1 MVEIDVHQSFAEAT
15 TALMLVAL
23 MNVGV
28 KLLGPG
34 VPLLEV
40 LTARFAIGLIFL
52 LPSLK
57 ADSGISGVWNIPK
70 RKGLIVSRAILGL
83 MAVALSFYGFT
94 HLPLAPA
101 TVLWKTGPMLVI
113 LLAGPMIGE
122 PASPRQWVA
131 GLLGFAGAAIMMQPS
146 GGLTLVPALAIT
158 VGAIA
163 AAVSNLQVRE
173 LTKTDSPNTIVF
185 WYFSIALVPCL
196 VGMPIVFLVPTWS
209 QALLLILVGLAGGGM
224 MMLNTWAYK
233 LLPPATV
240 AAYEYTTLIWATI
253 FGWIIWHEWPTLCV
267 WQGTILILA
276 GILLASTT
284 KVKAP
289 ALK

>member
-1 MVEIDVHQSFAEAT
+1 
-15 TALMLVAL
+15 
-23 MNVGV
+23 
-28 KLLGPG
+28 
-34 VPLLEV
+34 
-40 LTARFAIGLIFL
+40 
-52 LPSLK
+52 
-57 ADSGISGVWNIPK
+57 
-70 RKGLIVSRAILGL
+70 
-83 MAVALSFYGFT
+83 
-94 HLPLAPA
+94 
-101 TVLWKTGPMLVI
+101 
-113 LLAGPMIGE
+113 
-122 PASPRQWVA
+122 
-131 GLLGFAGAAIMMQPS
+131 
-146 GGLTLVPALAIT
+146 
-158 VGAIA
+158 
-163 AAVSNLQVRE
+163 
-173 LTKTDSPNTIVF
+173 
-185 WYFSIALVPCL
+185 
-196 VGMPIVFLVPTWS
+196 MPIVFLVPTWS